1 MKILVTGGAG
11 FIGSNIVRELV
22 NRGDEVVVIDNLF
35 SGKKENLTEVMDS
48 IRFVEGSITDFN
60 LLKEECK
67 GVDVILHQT
76 AIPSVP
82 RSINDPLSSNTTN
95 IEGSL
100 KVLLAAKEC
109 SVKRVV
115 LAGSSSAYGN
125 TETLPKTEDMPTNP
139 LSPYALQKVTSEVYA
154 KLFNKLFN
162 LDTVVL
168 RYFNVFGPR
177 QNKKGGYAAAIP
189 LFISAILEDKSPVI
203 FGDGLQ
209 SRDFTFVDN
218 VVHANILAA
227 IAEEPL
233 NGEVINVACGE
244 RITLL
249 ELVEKINKVLGKDIK
264 PVLQPTRLGDVKHSL
279 ASIEKAKQLL
289 NFEPQVLFDE
299 GLEKTIEW
307 YKEN

>member
-1 MKILVTGGAG
+1 LSFWLRFSQKLIRDRCNTRLCDRGKQIFYSANSFLKYLFKGKIMKILVTGGAG

-139 LSPYALQKVTSEVYA
+139 LSPYALQKV
-154 KLFNKLFN
+154 
-162 LDTVVL
+162 
-168 RYFNVFGPR
+168 
-177 QNKKGGYAAAIP
+177 
-189 LFISAILEDKSPVI
+189 
-203 FGDGLQ
+203 
-209 SRDFTFVDN
+209 
-218 VVHANILAA
+218 
-227 IAEEPL
+227 
-233 NGEVINVACGE
+233 
-244 RITLL
+244 
-249 ELVEKINKVLGKDIK
+249 
-264 PVLQPTRLGDVKHSL
+264 
-279 ASIEKAKQLL
+279 
-289 NFEPQVLFDE
+289 
-299 GLEKTIEW
+299 
-307 YKEN
+307 